1 MSQFD
6 PTKEKDGPPVEVK
19 EVAQYLA
26 RYSVFFLICAI
37 IMATVPIVSKRDFD
51 TNALCAVTIPM
62 GLAII
67 DAICASAF
75 YSLSPWSYSVVYFLL
90 LCHWGGV
97 VFGFLLK
104 RVKRECARPSRENQ
118 NRSTK
123 DHKCSLALG
132 FII

>member
-6 PTKEKDGPPVEVK
+6 STKEKDGPPVEVK

-90 LCHWGGV
+90 LCHWGGRGLRI
-97 VFGFLLK
+97 FTEEGEE
-104 RVKRECARPSRENQ
+104 RVRQAFARKPES
-118 NRSTK
+118 
-123 DHKCSLALG
+123 
-132 FII
+132 